1 MRRIQVMAG
10 GREPLT
16 LREQA
21 VLSRLMAEGSTDD
34 IAHEL
39 GISRS
44 TVKCHLRNVYGKLG
58 ASGKRDAVRIARES
72 ALVPLEAARG

>member
-1 MRRIQVMAG
+1 MRRMQVMAG

-16 LREQA
+16 SREQA
-21 VLSRLMAEGSTDD
+21 VLSGLLTGGSTDD

-39 GISRS
+39 SISRS
-44 TVKCHLRNVYGKLG
+44 TVKCHLRNIYGKLG